1 MGNAIGKK
9 AIYKGEKRGVLLS
22 VLSGEAA
29 ELSCNGEALVQL
41 SEKTADFKTEKH
53 VPVITAEGSGVKV
66 VVGSTPHPMTAEH
79 YVMWIEVID
88 GAYVYRK
95 YLQPGEAAEA
105 VFNIPY
111 SENLIAREYCN
122 LHGLWEK

>member
-9 AIYKGEKRGVLLS
+9 AVFKGEKNGVLVS

-29 ELSCNGEALVQL
+29 ELSCNGEILARLT
-41 SEKTADFKTEKH
+41 EKTADFKTEKH
-53 VPVITAEGSGVKV
+53 VPVVTAEGAGVKV

-79 YVMWIEVID
+79 YIMWIEVID

-105 VFNIPY
+105 FFNIPY
-111 SENLIAREYCN
+111 SDDLIAREYCN

>member
-9 AIYKGEKRGVLLS
+9 AIYKGEKSGVLLS

-29 ELSCNGEALVQL
+29 DLSCNGEALVQL

-66 VVGSTPHPMTAEH
+66 VVGSTPHPMAAEH

>member
-9 AIYKGEKRGVLLS
+9 AVFKGEKNGVLVS

-29 ELSCNGEALVQL
+29 ELSCNGEILARLT
-41 SEKTADFKTEKH
+41 EKTADFKTEKH
-53 VPVITAEGSGVKV
+53 VPVVTAEGAGVKV

-79 YVMWIEVID
+79 YIMWIEVID

-105 VFNIPY
+105 FFNIPY
-111 SENLIAREYCN
+111 SGDLIAREYCN